1 MKSVVDK
8 RRSVIDFTPMPAR
21 KVKEATPKSTPVKI
35 ADALA
40 PDAVADVPPEVV
52 KQVYEKTRKSLIERL
67 GNWEDQK
74 SWDEFYRTYW
84 RLIYGVGLKS
94 GLRSEEAL
102 DVVQETIL
110 AIAKQS
116 KEHRYDPKAGS
127 FKVWLMNMT
136 RWRIGD
142 QFRRRAKDT
151 AMHHFPGD
159 EEGRNTSVLD
169 RVEDPEA
176 QKLDRIWEV
185 EWKRNIADRAIATVK
200 QRVSPRQFQIF
211 DAYVIKQWGVKKVMT
226 ELDVSMAQV
235 YLAKHRVGG
244 LIKKEL
250 AELSKQL
257 I

>member
-1 MKSVVDK
+1 
-8 RRSVIDFTPMPAR
+8 MPTR
-21 KVKEATPKSTPVKI
+21 KEKEVPTKTAPVTVADATP
-35 ADALA
+35 
-40 PDAVADVPPEVV
+40 PDAPAEVPPEVV

-142 QFRRRAKDT
+142 QFRKRAKDT
-151 AMHHFPGD
+151 AMYHFPGD
-159 EEGRNTSVLD
+159 EDGRNTSTLD
-169 RVEDPEA
+169 RVEDPDA

-211 DAYVIKQWGVKKVMT
+211 DAYVIKQWSVKKVMT
-226 ELDVSMAQV
+226 ELGVSMAQV

-250 AELSKQL
+250 AELGKQL

>member
-1 MKSVVDK
+1 
-8 RRSVIDFTPMPAR
+8 MPSR
-21 KVKEATPKSTPVKI
+21 KPKVEPV
-35 ADALA
+35 A
-40 PDAVADVPPEVV
+40 PVPEPSPPEEVAKEEFLKV
-52 KQVYEKTRKSLIERL
+52 TYERTRKSLIERL

-74 SWDEFYRTYW
+74 SWDEFHRTYW

-94 GLRSEEAL
+94 GLRHEEAL

-116 KEHRYDPKAGS
+116 REHRYDPKAGS

-151 AMHHFPGD
+151 AMNKFD
-159 EEGRNTSVLD
+159 DDDRKTATLD
-169 RVEDPEA
+169 RFADPKAE
-176 QKLDRIWEV
+176 KLEGIWDI
-185 EWKRNIADRAIATVK
+185 EWKQNIADRAIATVK

-211 DAYVIKQWGVKKVMT
+211 DAYVVKGWSVKKVMT
-226 ELDVSMAQV
+226 ELGVSMAQV

-244 LIKKEL
+244 LIKKEI
-250 AELSKQL
+250 AELAKQL

>member
-1 MKSVVDK
+1 
-8 RRSVIDFTPMPAR
+8 MPSR
-21 KVKEATPKSTPVKI
+21 KPKVEPSTAK
-35 ADALA
+35 
-40 PDAVADVPPEVV
+40 PPEPSPEEAAKEEFLKVT
-52 KQVYEKTRKSLIERL
+52 YERTRKSLIERL

-74 SWDEFYRTYW
+74 SWDDFHRTYW

-94 GLRSEEAL
+94 GLRHEEAL

-116 KEHRYDPKAGS
+116 RENRYDPKAGS

-151 AMHHFPGD
+151 AMNKFED
-159 EEGRNTSVLD
+159 DDRKTATLD
-169 RVEDPEA
+169 RFADPKAE
-176 QKLDRIWEV
+176 KLEGIWDL
-185 EWKRNIADRAIATVK
+185 EWKQNIADRAIATVK

-211 DAYVIKQWGVKKVMT
+211 DAYVVKGWSVKKVMT
-226 ELDVSMAQV
+226 ELGVSMAQV

-244 LIKKEL
+244 LIKKEI
-250 AELSKQL
+250 AELAKQL

>member
-1 MKSVVDK
+1 MPTRKEKAAPAKS
-8 RRSVIDFTPMPAR
+8 A
-21 KVKEATPKSTPVKI
+21 PVTV
-35 ADALA
+35 ADANA
-40 PDAVADVPPEVV
+40 PDAPAEVPPEVV

-116 KEHRYDPKAGS
+116 REHRYDPKAGS
-127 FKVWLMNMT
+127 FKAWLMNMT

-142 QFRRRAKDT
+142 QFRKRAKDT
-151 AMHHFPGD
+151 AMYHFPGD
-159 EEGRNTSVLD
+159 EDGRNTSTLD
-169 RVEDPEA
+169 RVEDPDA

-211 DAYVIKQWGVKKVMT
+211 DAYVIKQWSVKKVMT
-226 ELDVSMAQV
+226 ELGVSMAQV

-250 AELSKQL
+250 AELGKQL

>member
-1 MKSVVDK
+1 MARRKDK
-8 RRSVIDFTPMPAR
+8 AD
-21 KVKEATPKSTPVKI
+21 ATPPDPTPP
-35 ADALA
+35 AA
-40 PDAVADVPPEVV
+40 PAAEPVDEVLRSH
-52 KQVYEKTRKSLIERL
+52 YERTRKSLIERL

-94 GLRSEEAL
+94 GLRPEEAL

-116 KEHRYDPKAGS
+116 REHRYDPKAGS

-151 AMHHFPGD
+151 AMQKYGD
-159 EEGRNTSVLD
+159 DDDRKTATLD
-169 RVEDPEA
+169 RFADPKA
-176 QKLDRIWEV
+176 QKLENIWDL
-185 EWKRNIADRAIATVK
+185 EWKQNLADRAVATVK

-211 DAYVIKQWGVKKVMT
+211 DAYVIKGWSVKKVMT
-226 ELDVSMAQV
+226 ELGVSMAQV

-244 LIKKEL
+244 LIKKEI
-250 AELSKQL
+250 AELEKQL